1 MVRRIE
7 LPGFSSDG
15 NGGFHQ
21 VTWDGRDGAGRIV
34 PSGVYFMALQGQGLS
49 DARRIVVLR

>member
-1 MVRRIE
+1 M
-7 LPGFSSDG
+7 PDTFSSAG
-15 NGGFHQ
+15 SLGGFRQ